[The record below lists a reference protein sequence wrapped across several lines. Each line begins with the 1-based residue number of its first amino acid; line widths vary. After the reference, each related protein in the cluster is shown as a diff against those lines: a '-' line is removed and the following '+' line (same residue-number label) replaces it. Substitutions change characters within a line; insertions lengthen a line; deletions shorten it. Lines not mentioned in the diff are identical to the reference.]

1 MEAAGV
7 EDEQRLGGEVDCSG
21 AVADTQLEGEVAG
34 GEEEGKVDEQLEAE
48 AGGAAVEEDSPYN
61 SFTAAQLRD
70 EVCRLMR
77 VWFAAACAFSCA
89 LHARHSLCFVCLC
102 VARRL
107 PT

>member
-77 VWFAAACAFSCA
+77 VWYATACACA
-89 LHARHSLCFVCLC
+89 LHAHHVCLCFVVCLC
-102 VARRL
+102 VARCL
-107 PT
+107 PA